1 MLLLFNPRKS
11 HRHPALRD
19 QALACVVYDD
29 WQILV
34 AKLQIIFEK
43 WTQFKKKMNKK
54 CYKG

>member
-43 WTQFKKKMNKK
+43 WTQFKKKMNKN